1 MTKVRQQIL
10 EVMKTIYNEW
20 KLNPEDKPFKIWIG
34 KFENQPDYKAVIKKL
49 SEQYK
54 VIVIE
59 KLPNQEGVR
68 EHEFGLVEND
78 WGEDGL
84 KDLLSYT
91 LSVDPNFETFYKT
104 HYADNSINVPSLNEK
119 NFWIVMDTA
128 EQIFDQINMSAKDSI
143 VLQANETSGYIY
155 KGLKDSLNYSEIQK
169 FKESSLQFLQ
179 TQNAISSFKPVTREE
194 TDGFAPITYEVVDKY
209 IVEVNRHVFHEV
221 YDELTEL
228 MKKYT
233 DQDEENY
240 TDNDSSNNHISFDFE
255 NYKLHNGKRSIEVG
269 STTLEYFI
277 LKSLLDVPI
286 GKGVDVTDIIDE
298 WGGQENKQTMYDAI
312 TRLNRKFRQLLG
324 TTSKDIKVVYQ
335 KSSKIHFDKQ
345 YSDSIT
351 TQS

>member
-20 KLNPEDKPFKIWIG
+20 KLNPEGKPFKVWIG
-34 KFENQPDYKAVIKKL
+34 KFDKSPDYKAIINKL
-49 SEQYK
+49 AEQYK
-54 VIVIE
+54 VIDIE
-59 KLPNQEGVR
+59 NLPNEKGIQ
-68 EHEFGLVEND
+68 EHEFGLIED
-78 WGEDGL
+78 SWGVDGL
-84 KDLLSYT
+84 KDLLSYN
-91 LSVDPNFETFYKT
+91 LSISSNFETFYKT

-119 NFWIVMDTA
+119 NFWVVMDTA
-128 EQIFDQINMSAKDSI
+128 EQIFDQINISVKDSI
-143 VLQANETSGYIY
+143 ELKANETRGYIY
-155 KGLKDSLNYSEIQK
+155 KGLKDSLNYVEIQQ

-179 TQNAISSFKPVTREE
+179 TQNAISSFEPVTKEE
-194 TDGFAPITYEVVDKY
+194 TDEFAPITYEVIDKY
-209 IVEVNRHVFHEV
+209 LVEVNRHVFHEV

-233 DQDEENY
+233 DKDEEND

-286 GKGVDVTDIIDE
+286 GNGVNVTDIIDE
-298 WGGQENKQTMYDAI
+298 WGGPENKQTMYDAI

-324 TTSKDIKVVYQ
+324 TTSKDVKVVYQ